1 MKKVLFTIFFITL
14 FNNVSFAQSKYSL
27 GIIFGPN
34 YTSFRGSDF
43 VQETKP
49 GYGFQAGISLEYS
62 INKSFTLGTGLNLEQ
77 KIIHYNTDFTVD
89 YISEFG
95 MFEKDIINAETN
107 NKYKYF
113 SVPLF
118 LKYCFGHNKSYFISG
133 GVFISFLQNYKKE
146 SSFENKSGGDILY
159 SSNSIYN
166 FPLAEDVSGDYGVS
180 FGFGKSFELNE
191 KNKISIEIRDNLGL
205 QNTVDRTSKYGV
217 SGVIK
222 TNCLNLMA
230 GWAFDL

>member
-1 MKKVLFTIFFITL
+1 MKKILFTIFFVAF
-14 FNNVSFAQSKYSL
+14 FNNLNFAQSKFSL
-27 GIIFGPN
+27 GIIGGPN

-49 GYGFQAGISLEYS
+49 GYGFQVGVSLEYK
-62 INKSFTLGTGLNLEQ
+62 INKSLTLSTGFNLEQ
-77 KIIHYNTDFTVD
+77 KIVHYNTDFTVD
-89 YISEFG
+89 YLNEFG
-95 MFEKDIINAETN
+95 FIERDIINAETN

-113 SVPLF
+113 SVPFF
-118 LKYCFGHNKSYFISG
+118 LKYSFGQNKSYFVNG

-146 SSFENKSGGDILY
+146 SSFVNKSGGDIVY
-159 SSNSIYN
+159 SSDSIYN
-166 FPLAEDVSGDYGVS
+166 FPLAEYVSGDYGVS

-205 QNTVDRTSKYGV
+205 QNTVDGISNYGV

-222 TNCLNLMA
+222 TNCLNLIA
-230 GWAFDL
+230 GWSFDL